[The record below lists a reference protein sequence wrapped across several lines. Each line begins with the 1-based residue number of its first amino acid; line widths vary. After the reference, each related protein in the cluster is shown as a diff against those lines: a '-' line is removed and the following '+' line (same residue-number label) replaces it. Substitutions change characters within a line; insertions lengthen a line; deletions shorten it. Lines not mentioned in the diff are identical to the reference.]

1 MSKTV
6 VRKNESLDDALRRF
20 KRSVSKTGTLQE
32 YRKREF
38 YEKPSVKRK
47 KKSEAARKRKNK
59 RRFQFLEEAEVMS
72 LLESLQK
79 DMVAAMKAKDKA
91 KLSTVRM
98 LKAAVTNEQ
107 INVGHDLTSDEE
119 VSVLSR
125 ELKQRKD
132 SLEEFKAAGRDQA
145 VADLEAEIAVVESYL
160 PEQLSVDEVKAV
172 VEETIKAVGA
182 TSKADFGKVMG
193 VLMPKLKGKA
203 DGKLVNA
210 TVKELLQ

>member
-1 MSKTV
+1 
-6 VRKNESLDDALRRF
+6 
-20 KRSVSKTGTLQE
+20 
-32 YRKREF
+32 
-38 YEKPSVKRK
+38 
-47 KKSEAARKRKNK
+47 
-59 RRFQFLEEAEVMS
+59 MS

-79 DMVAAMKAKDKA
+79 DMVAAMKAKDKT

-107 INVGHDLTSDEE
+107 ISVGHDLTSDEE

-172 VEETIKAVGA
+172 VKETIEAVGA

-203 DGKLVNA
+203 DGKLVN
-210 TVKELLQ
+210 TIVKELLQ

>member
-1 MSKTV
+1 
-6 VRKNESLDDALRRF
+6 
-20 KRSVSKTGTLQE
+20 
-32 YRKREF
+32 
-38 YEKPSVKRK
+38 
-47 KKSEAARKRKNK
+47 
-59 RRFQFLEEAEVMS
+59 MS

-79 DMVAAMKAKDKA
+79 DMVAAMKAKDKT

-182 TSKADFGKVMG
+182 TSKADFGKVMS

>member
-1 MSKTV
+1 
-6 VRKNESLDDALRRF
+6 
-20 KRSVSKTGTLQE
+20 
-32 YRKREF
+32 
-38 YEKPSVKRK
+38 
-47 KKSEAARKRKNK
+47 
-59 RRFQFLEEAEVMS
+59 MS

-79 DMVAAMKAKDKA
+79 DMVAAMKAKDKT

-160 PEQLSVDEVKAV
+160 PEQLSVDEVKVV

>member
-1 MSKTV
+1 
-6 VRKNESLDDALRRF
+6 
-20 KRSVSKTGTLQE
+20 
-32 YRKREF
+32 
-38 YEKPSVKRK
+38 
-47 KKSEAARKRKNK
+47 
-59 RRFQFLEEAEVMS
+59 MS

>member
-1 MSKTV
+1 
-6 VRKNESLDDALRRF
+6 
-20 KRSVSKTGTLQE
+20 
-32 YRKREF
+32 
-38 YEKPSVKRK
+38 
-47 KKSEAARKRKNK
+47 
-59 RRFQFLEEAEVMS
+59 MS

-79 DMVAAMKAKDKA
+79 DMVAAMKAKDKT

-172 VEETIKAVGA
+172 VDETIKAVGA

>member
-1 MSKTV
+1 
-6 VRKNESLDDALRRF
+6 
-20 KRSVSKTGTLQE
+20 
-32 YRKREF
+32 
-38 YEKPSVKRK
+38 
-47 KKSEAARKRKNK
+47 
-59 RRFQFLEEAEVMS
+59 MS

-160 PEQLSVDEVKAV
+160 PEQLSGDEVKAV
-172 VEETIKAVGA
+172 VEEKIKAVGA